1 MKLITDDTNSDAII
15 LEIEDIETPTAKYWF
30 PVHPVAVSWLPVS
43 TRVHTLSFLNII
55 IHFYFD
61 QIAMNLLR
69 FSCWFR
75 INEAARNCLMLL
87 TNLQ

>member
-43 TRVHTLSFLNII
+43 TRVHTKYHYLFL
-55 IHFYFD
+55 F
-61 QIAMNLLR
+61 
-69 FSCWFR
+69 
-75 INEAARNCLMLL
+75 
-87 TNLQ
+87 